1 MGILSRFFK
10 IGQAEA
16 HHVLDKMED
25 PVKLTE
31 QGIRDLKKNLS
42 EATSALAEVKAS
54 MIRFQREAENEK
66 RRAVEYVKKAEALLT
81 KAAKG
86 EIAQEEAENL
96 ASELLQKAETFQQ
109 NAQKLQED
117 ADAQK
122 KMADNLTIKI
132 KELKTQIAK
141 YESELKS
148 LKARAAT
155 AKAVKKVNK
164 HLTKIDASSTI
175 SMLERMKEKVEEE
188 ESLAQAY
195 EEIATE
201 DTKLENKVDSLL
213 SSKSEGSSLSKLE
226 GLKKKMGLS

>member
-16 HHVLDKMED
+16 HHVLDKLED

-54 MIRFQREAENEK
+54 IIRFQRESENEK
-66 RRAVEYVKKAEALLT
+66 KRAVEYVKKAEALLQ

-86 EIAQEEAENL
+86 EIDGNEADSL
-96 ASELLQKAETFQQ
+96 ASELIEKAEKFEA
-109 NAQKLQED
+109 NATRLTEE
-117 ADAQK
+117 ANAQK
-122 KMADNLTIKI
+122 KMAENLNLKV
-132 KELKTQIAK
+132 KELKAQISK
-141 YESELKS
+141 YETELKA

-155 AKAVKKVNK
+155 ARAVKKVNRQMAK
-164 HLTKIDASSTI
+164 VDSKSTI
-175 SMLERMKEKVEEE
+175 SMLERMKQKVEEE

-195 EEIATE
+195 GEIAKQDTSLE
-201 DTKLENKVDSLL
+201 DKVDSLIKEDR
-213 SSKSEGSSLSKLE
+213 SVSLNKLE
-226 GLKKKMGLS
+226 ELKKKVGLA